1 MGREKKAGRKS
12 AAEGARD
19 RKPTR
24 TGIDALIAKGMT
36 VKQVAEVYQCSEFKI
51 ARLKGR
57 KPQGWR
63 ADKEYRNPIRE
74 GEIAEAKKVSIGTPI
89 MVFNQWKKNKRDDF
103 SWGVWEESRVAMKF
117 GHIALLENG
126 MSVDYAE
133 IAMQMREKR
142 LAKEEAGGGGGD
154 ADAEDDESKAG

>member
-1 MGREKKAGRKS
+1 MGKEKKAGQKS
-12 AAEGARD
+12 AAEGVQN

-24 TGIDALIAKGMT
+24 SGIDALIAKGMT
-36 VKQVAEVYQCSEFKI
+36 VKQVAEVYQCSENTV
-51 ARLKGR
+51 ARMKSR

-74 GEIAEAKKVSIGTPI
+74 GELLEAKKVPVGTPI
-89 MVFNQWKKNKRDDF
+89 MAFNQWKKNKRDDF
-103 SWGVWEESRVAMKF
+103 SWGVWEESRIAMKF

-142 LAKEEAGGGGGD
+142 LDKEEAGRGGGD